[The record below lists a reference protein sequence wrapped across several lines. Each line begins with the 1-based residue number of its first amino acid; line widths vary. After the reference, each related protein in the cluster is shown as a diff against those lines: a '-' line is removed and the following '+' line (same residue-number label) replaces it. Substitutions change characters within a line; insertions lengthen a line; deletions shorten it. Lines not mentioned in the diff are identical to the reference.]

1 MTEPFHD
8 WAGPFLFD
16 PATLM
21 GFSFA
26 LRSFPCRRIPAF
38 LRFIPTCRYPIRS
51 RASPLIFTGCQSRI
65 SRLLPG
71 VTSRKRPKARTIG
84 PASGSYCR
92 RQAEPLLFSTLQSI
106 LHSMLN
112 EPAANPAMGF
122 LCFSRACRMLFHSTR
137 MLAPARHRARANAAN
152 RRSLT
157 FVGCHPLMGFVTTDT
172 GSADVLF
179 A

>member
-8 WAGPFLFD
+8 WARPFLFD

-38 LRFIPTCRYPIRS
+38 LRFIPTCRYLIHS

-65 SRLLPG
+65 SHLLPG
-71 VTSRKRPKARTIG
+71 VTGRKRPTARTIR

-92 RQAEPLLFSTLQSI
+92 RQAEPLCVQHCHPT
-106 LHSMLN
+106 LN